1 MLLLNAIFPV
11 DLGQQV
17 GWGQQLHRVPRVA
30 RAGVS
35 GTTDGSPSP
44 NQQEPVPD
52 AAERDVTQRPGVTA
66 PPERGQKSPP
76 QHKPYFPN
84 LCPCLKVL
92 GKSHSTA
99 IGKGPQI

>member
-52 AAERDVTQRPGVTA
+52 AAERDVTLRDLELQPHQRGA
-66 PPERGQKSPP
+66 RSHHHSISPTSLISVP
-76 QHKPYFPN
+76 
-84 LCPCLKVL
+84 V
-92 GKSHSTA
+92 
-99 IGKGPQI
+99 